1 MNKTV
6 RIVLADDHPIYR
18 DGLRQLLAE
27 DSEFELVHEAGNGRE
42 ALDQA
47 RALEADVL
55 LLDMDMPVMSGL
67 DVAREWQRDRDKS
80 EIIFLTM
87 HRDED
92 LFNEAIDLGVKGYI
106 LKDSAAAEICKAVHT
121 VSEGQPFV
129 SAALTEFMMNRAS
142 GARELRGDTPGLD
155 TLTPAERRIMKLI
168 ATEMTSKEIADD
180 LGLSLRTI
188 ENHRSNICS
197 KLGTRGSN
205 ALVKFAYKNQS
216 KL

>member
-18 DGLRQLLAE
+18 DGLRQLLAV

-42 ALDQA
+42 A
-47 RALEADVL
+47 
-55 LLDMDMPVMSGL
+55 LDMDMPVMSGL

-129 SAALTEFMMNRAS
+129 SAALTDFMMNRAS
-142 GARELRGDTPGLD
+142 GARELRDDTPGLD
-155 TLTPAERRIMKLI
+155 TLTPAERRILKLI
-168 ATEMTSKEIADD
+168 ATEMTSKEIAAD
-180 LGLSLRTI
+180 LGVSLRTI